1 MAQIHSVT
9 EFTLSYIGVDSPD
22 YPCIIDTIPTHIK
35 EIIMTL
41 ANKSIDQI
49 VNEEIFHRCDGRVNL
64 ATMVSR
70 VLELSCDNDT
80 KMNVMLAALDS
91 VDLERQENGEW
102 ELA

>member
-1 MAQIHSVT
+1 MTTQAIK
-9 EFTLSYIGVDSPD
+9 
-22 YPCIIDTIPTHIK
+22 TILT
-35 EIIMTL
+35 
-41 ANKSIDQI
+41 
-49 VNEEIFHRCDGRVNL
+49 EEIFHGCDGRVNL

-91 VDLERQENGEW
+91 VDLERQENGAW